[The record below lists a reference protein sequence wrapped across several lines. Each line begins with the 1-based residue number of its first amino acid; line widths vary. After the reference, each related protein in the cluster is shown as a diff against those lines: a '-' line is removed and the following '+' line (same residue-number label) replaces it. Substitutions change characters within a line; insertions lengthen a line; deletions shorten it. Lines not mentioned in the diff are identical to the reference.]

1 MEDMVLQFGR
11 LRCLIVDD
19 SPRFSDTARR
29 LLERQGITVVGIAS
43 NTADAVRSAAEL
55 QPDVILVDVELGAE
69 SGFELA
75 ERLDEDAFPAAVIL
89 ISTHAEQDLAD
100 LIAGSPAVGF
110 VSKSELSSEAI
121 RDLLGAGDGTEGEPV
136 ASVSGPRGR

>member
-1 MEDMVLQFGR
+1 MEVMVLQFGR

-29 LLERQGITVVGIAS
+29 LLERQGITVVGTAS

-136 ASVSGPRGR
+136 APVSGPRGR

>member
-1 MEDMVLQFGR
+1 MNVMVLQLGR

-29 LLERQGITVVGIAS
+29 LLEQQGITVVGTAS
-43 NTADAVRSAAEL
+43 NTADAVRSAAQL
-55 QPDVILVDVELGAE
+55 HPDVILVDVELGAE

-75 ERLDEDAFPAAVIL
+75 ERLHNEAYRSAVIL

-100 LIAGSPAVGF
+100 WISGSPAVGF
-110 VSKSELSSEAI
+110 VSKSDLSSDAI
-121 RDLLGAGDGTEGEPV
+121 RDLLRAGDGTEGERV
-136 ASVSGPRGR
+136 APVSGPRGR

>member
-1 MEDMVLQFGR
+1 M
-11 LRCLIVDD
+11 
-19 SPRFSDTARR
+19 
-29 LLERQGITVVGIAS
+29 
-43 NTADAVRSAAEL
+43 

-136 ASVSGPRGR
+136 APVSGPRGR

>member
-1 MEDMVLQFGR
+1 MEIMVLQFGR

-29 LLERQGITVVGIAS
+29 LLERQGITVVGTAS

-136 ASVSGPRGR
+136 APVSGPRER

>member
-29 LLERQGITVVGIAS
+29 LLERQGITVVGTAS

-136 ASVSGPRGR
+136 APVSGPRGR

>member
-1 MEDMVLQFGR
+1 MEVMVLQFGR

-136 ASVSGPRGR
+136 APVSGPRER

>member
-1 MEDMVLQFGR
+1 MEIMVLQFGR

-29 LLERQGITVVGIAS
+29 LLERQGITVVGTAS

-136 ASVSGPRGR
+136 APVSGPRGR

>member
-1 MEDMVLQFGR
+1 MQFGR

-29 LLERQGITVVGIAS
+29 LLERQGITVVGTAS

-136 ASVSGPRGR
+136 APVSGPRGR